1 MKIIE
6 GMKKLRVI
14 EKRMEKN
21 MEGISKYSSLL
32 NTERPYFET
41 EDRQKQEVKSL
52 IQANTDLMEEYLELK
67 KNLEYTNLSV
77 TLELGGKKYSISEL
91 LVLKRKMARSMIET
105 YESLNARS
113 ANMRLSS
120 SRVRGEDKTPQAI
133 RLYKEEDKNAGLGK
147 WQDIYDNI
155 DSRLEVLNATE
166 DMHEMK

>member
-21 MEGISKYSSLL
+21 MESISKYSSLL

-41 EDRQKQEVKSL
+41 EDRQRQEVKSL
-52 IQANTDLMEEYLELK
+52 LQANKNLMEEYLTLK
-67 KNLEYTNLSV
+67 KNLEYTNLNV
-77 TLELGGKKYSISEL
+77 VLELGGKEYSISEL
-91 LVLKRKMARSMIET
+91 LVLKRKMARTMIDT
-105 YESLNARS
+105 YGSLNAKS
-113 ANMRLSS
+113 ANLRLSS
-120 SRVRGEDKTPQAI
+120 SRMRGEEKTPQAV
-133 RLYKEEDKNAGLGK
+133 RLYKEEDKNAGLAQ

-166 DMHEMK
+166 DLKEIK

>member
-21 MEGISKYSSLL
+21 MESISKYSSLL

-52 IQANTDLMEEYLELK
+52 IQANKDLMEEYLKLK
-67 KNLEYTNLSV
+67 KDLEFTNLV
-77 TLELGGKKYSISEL
+77 TLLELGGRKYSISEL
-91 LVLKRKMARSMIET
+91 LVLKRKMAKNMINT
-105 YESLNARS
+105 FGSLNAKA
-113 ANMRLSS
+113 ANTRLSS
-120 SRVRGEDKTPQAI
+120 ARMRGEEKTPQAV
-133 RLYKEEDKNAGLGK
+133 RLYKEEDKNAGLSQ
-147 WQDIYDNI
+147 WQEIYDNI

-166 DMHEMK
+166 DLKEMQ